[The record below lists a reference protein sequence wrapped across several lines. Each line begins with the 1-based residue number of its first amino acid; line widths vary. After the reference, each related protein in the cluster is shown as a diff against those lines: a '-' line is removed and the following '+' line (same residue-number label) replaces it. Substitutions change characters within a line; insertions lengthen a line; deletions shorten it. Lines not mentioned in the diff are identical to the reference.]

1 MKIDRMRHIVAGT
14 AGHIDHGK
22 TALVRALTGVDTDR
36 LEEEKRR
43 GISIDLG
50 FAHLDL
56 HEAGV
61 RLGFIDVPGHERFI
75 KNMLAGAGGIDF
87 VLFIIAADESI
98 KPQTREH
105 FEICRL
111 LEIPAGVIAIT
122 KSDLVEPELVELV
135 RLETEDFVRGSFLE
149 RAPVVPV
156 SAKTGAGLDELRT
169 ALAATAKAI
178 AEKDAHRW
186 FRLPVD
192 RVFSMRGFGTV
203 VTGTLVSGSV
213 AEEQEVEIQP
223 VQRRTRV
230 RGVQVHGEKAARA
243 AAGQRTALNLPGV
256 EPDELARG
264 MVITEPDRFEPTR
277 TVDASFELLRSA
289 KPLKHGAPVHFHA
302 GTLEVEAEA
311 RVLGTV
317 QSIQPGSRGF
327 VRFLLREPALL
338 VPGDRF
344 IVRMFSPVAT
354 IGGGEVLDIAPPL
367 KLRRAP
373 AASRLGALQSGTIE
387 SRLSLLVRESGHG
400 LGMGQII
407 GRTGWLPAEIEAAA
421 RNPGF
426 LTIREPQFWV
436 ADAGWAAQVGKRIQ
450 AWLAEYHRKNPLQA
464 GVSKEEIR
472 SRELAGAPAF
482 LLDAILAGVPTI
494 AVEGET
500 VRLKTH
506 RVALKQD
513 EEAASARI
521 EAAFADAGL
530 AVPSTAE
537 VLARS
542 GVETARARSLLQ
554 ILLKGRKLV
563 KVGEEL
569 VFHPSALERLR
580 ETLGGRKGQRFSVGE
595 FKDWTGISRKYAIPL
610 LEFLDREHVTR
621 REGDARVVL

>member
-1 MKIDRMRHIVAGT
+1 MKIDRMRHIIVGT

-36 LEEEKRR
+36 LDEEKRR

-56 HEAGV
+56 PEVNV

-111 LEIPAGVIAIT
+111 LQIRTGVVAIT
-122 KSDLVEPELVELV
+122 KSDLVEPDLVELV
-135 RLETEDFVRGSFLE
+135 RLETDDFVRGSFLE
-149 RAPVVPV
+149 GAPVIPV
-156 SAKTGAGLDELRT
+156 SAKTGVGLDALRS
-169 ALAATAKAI
+169 ALGATAKSL
-178 AEKDAHRW
+178 AEKDARRW

-213 AEEQEVEIQP
+213 GGEQEVEIQP
-223 VQRRTRV
+223 ARRKARV
-230 RGVQVHGEKAARA
+230 RGVQVHGEKATRA
-243 AAGQRTALNLPGV
+243 VAGQRTALNLAGV
-256 EPDELARG
+256 EPDDLARG
-264 MVITEPDRFEPTR
+264 MVIAEPDRFEPTQ
-277 TVDASFELLRSA
+277 TVDTSFELLQSA

-302 GTLEVEAEA
+302 GTLEIEAEV
-311 RVLGTV
+311 RVLGAG

-327 VRFLLREPALL
+327 ARFLLREPALL
-338 VPGDRF
+338 LPGDRF
-344 IVRMFSPVAT
+344 IVRMFSPVTT
-354 IGGGEVLDIAPPL
+354 IGGGEVLDIRPPE
-367 KLRRAP
+367 KLRRV
-373 AASRLGALQSGTIE
+373 AASSRLDVLKRGTIE
-387 SRLSLLVRESGHG
+387 DRMMLLVRESAHG
-400 LGMGQII
+400 LGLAQII
-407 GRTGWLPAEIEAAA
+407 ARTGWLPAEIEAAA
-421 RNPGF
+421 RSPKF

-436 ADAGWAAQVGKRIQ
+436 ANAEWAAEVGKRIQ
-450 AWLAEYHRKNPLQA
+450 AWLTEHHRKNPLQV
-464 GVSKEEIR
+464 GVSKEEMR
-472 SRELAGAPAF
+472 SRELAGAPPF
-482 LLDAILAGVPTI
+482 LLDAVLSGIPSI
-494 AVEGET
+494 AVEGEA
-500 VRLKTH
+500 VRLKSH
-506 RVALKQD
+506 RVALKQE
-513 EEAASARI
+513 EEAASAKI
-521 EAAFADAGL
+521 ETAFAAAGL

-542 GVETARARSLLQ
+542 GVEAARARSLLQ
-554 ILLKGRKLV
+554 LLLKNRKLV
-563 KVGEEL
+563 KVGDEL

-580 ETLGGRKGQRFSVGE
+580 ETLGGHKGQRFSVGE